1 MKKRHLLIS
10 SITMVVLIGCSNTK
24 TNEISS
30 DIENE
35 HVIGIEYDYPTSSN
49 FESVIEEADLIVTGN
64 YQEIDSKWNM
74 ARDPNNPDLE
84 DEEYF
89 TEGII
94 YNFSIDEVLYQSKDF
109 NESSILVNL
118 RHFERI
124 NVTLDNGKVETIDYV
139 DPFFIEPDINKKYVL
154 FLQYNPQFD
163 HYYAASEPFQF
174 IVDNNELSAKS
185 NLFKENKS
193 NISKYNNIIVKGP
206 TLDNISDEFSGTEVD
221 ELEQLILKV
230 KK

>member
-10 SITMVVLIGCSNTK
+10 SIIMVVLIGCSNTK

-64 YQEIDSKWNM
+64 YQEIDFKWNM

-94 YNFSIDEVLYQSKDF
+94 YNFSIDEVLYHSKI
-109 NESSILVNL
+109 STNL
-118 RHFERI
+118 
-124 NVTLDNGKVETIDYV
+124 
-139 DPFFIEPDINKKYVL
+139 L
-154 FLQYNPQFD
+154 F
-163 HYYAASEPFQF
+163 
-174 IVDNNELSAKS
+174 
-185 NLFKENKS
+185 
-193 NISKYNNIIVKGP
+193 
-206 TLDNISDEFSGTEVD
+206 
-221 ELEQLILKV
+221 
-230 KK
+230 